1 MLTAREIAIYA
12 LGKTEG
18 VNSLAETLGKGMDD
32 EKYIESWNKTL
43 KLLGIEM
50 PLEEL
55 ETIYNEFAKKMDE
68 IVNDSEIN
76 EINKKQEKFEQLN
89 IENLAMKA
97 IILAG
102 GRGKRLKPV
111 TDYVPKPLVPINNIP
126 IIEWQIK
133 YLKKFDVKEVIICTG
148 YKADMIE
155 SYLNMKELGIKIKF
169 SIEKSPLGTGG
180 AIKKAGKMINEKS
193 FFVINGD
200 TITNI
205 DLHKLASK
213 INTVAAIELRTKY
226 GILETESEK
235 IVNFKEK
242 KEITDTW
249 MNAGIYHLQKE
260 ILKKL
265 PVKGDIEKTVFPD
278 YAKKGLLNTIKF
290 KNVEWFSVDSFKDME
305 ECSTRVE
312 KIIK

>member
-1 MLTAREIAIYA
+1 
-12 LGKTEG
+12 
-18 VNSLAETLGKGMDD
+18 
-32 EKYIESWNKTL
+32 
-43 KLLGIEM
+43 
-50 PLEEL
+50 
-55 ETIYNEFAKKMDE
+55 
-68 IVNDSEIN
+68 
-76 EINKKQEKFEQLN
+76 
-89 IENLAMKA
+89 MKA

-111 TDYVPKPLVPINNIP
+111 TDYVPKPLVPIKNIP

-133 YLKKFDVKEVIICTG
+133 YLKKFGIKEVIICTG
-148 YKADMIE
+148 YKTDMIE
-155 SYLNMKELGIKIKF
+155 SYLNMKKLGIKIKF

-205 DLHKLASK
+205 DLRKLASK
-213 INTVAAIELRTKY
+213 KNSIAAIELRTKY
-226 GILETESEK
+226 GILEVESDK
-235 IVNFKEK
+235 IINFKEK
-242 KEITDTW
+242 KEIPDTW

-260 ILKKL
+260 IIKKL

-278 YAKKGLLNTIKF
+278 YAKKGLLDTIKF